1 MKIEVKSDDYTGKR
15 PGQDS
20 GAVHKEASEGQRGF
34 GDRAPRAGDD
44 VSISKFS
51 SLIERARSKAL
62 SLPDVRTD
70 AVEKAREAIKQGK
83 LPKATDIAAA
93 IINHAANGQV

>member
-1 MKIEVKSDDYTGKR
+1 MITPANGPDKTPALFIKKLQKVNAVSGIRR
-15 PGQDS
+15 P
-20 GAVHKEASEGQRGF
+20 AR
-34 GDRAPRAGDD
+34 GDD

-70 AVEKAREAIKQGK
+70 AVENAREAIKQGK